1 MTNLS
6 LLPCLA
12 LALLGAQA
20 APETKPTA
28 RIQIDLSAPSKPV
41 SPNLYGIFLEE
52 INHAF
57 DGGLYGELVQNR
69 SFEEGVPPPGMTM
82 IPKPDGTFKMELAS
96 LPAGVPKAKW
106 EMPWPWNGNSVWD
119 PKRALI
125 GWSLHNAGGS
135 TGTMQLTEANPMNA
149 ASSRSLELTVQKPG
163 VALHNSGYWGIAVKA
178 SSAYALRYFVRP
190 GTFRGT
196 IRTELVAESGQ
207 VLSSAVSAAV
217 TPGTVWRE
225 VMGSLKASATD
236 PKAQLRLRFEGT
248 GTLQLDWVS
257 LFPPTWKSQPNGLR
271 PDLAQYLA
279 GLQPS
284 FIRFPGGCYV
294 EGLSWEMAPD
304 WRKTLGQPTERPGMW
319 GYWQYRSSDGFGFH
333 EYLQLCETLKAD
345 ALYVAFAGM
354 TVHPENNW
362 PLEKIDPV
370 VQQTLDAIEY
380 AIGPTTS
387 KWGALRAKRGH
398 PKPFPLKYVEIGN
411 EHPPALYGD
420 YYAVFRKAIKAK
432 YPQIQVVMSMF
443 WSGLNQPAINRV
455 GDANIDIVDEHA
467 YRGSGW
473 ARSSFDYFDRYPRK
487 GWGIYMGEYAHN
499 QRADFSA
506 ALDDSLFLMMMERN
520 GDLVKMASYAP
531 LLANVNKRDWGVNL
545 IEFDSSR
552 SFAHASY
559 YVQKLFRENHP
570 DRSVKTVVTTRP
582 PPDPKAPLMAGKVGL
597 GSWDTSVE
605 FKELRVYDGAGAL
618 VHSDNFVDLSAFEAP
633 QSGAW
638 SVKNGVLQ
646 QTDQRTSPA
655 MLLLKRPLTTGK
667 LTVKARRVD
676 GREGFL
682 LFFNAEN
689 RERFLFG
696 NYGANGNEFSA
707 IQERGVPDDCAF
719 RGGRSTPGGMEK
731 GRWYE
736 LSLVFT
742 ENRAE
747 LFLDGKKV
755 SDARMERLPSF
766 FATAG
771 LRQKESTVIVKA
783 TNYSAQPQ
791 ETELVIEGAMVG
803 EGSGRHAIYQASALS
818 DDNSLEHPTK
828 LVPRET
834 VFPVAGNRI
843 KLTLP
848 AYSVSVVRVPVRGL
862 PSP

>member
-12 LALLGAQA
+12 LALLGTQA
-20 APETKPTA
+20 PTDTKPTA

-69 SFEEGVPPPGMTM
+69 SFEEGVPPPGMTL

-96 LPAGVPKAKW
+96 LPAGVPKEKW

-125 GWSLHNAGGS
+125 GWSLHSQGS
-135 TGTMQLTEANPMNA
+135 DGTMRLTEANPMNA
-149 ASSRSLELTVQKPG
+149 ASSRSLELTLPKPG
-163 VALHNSGYWGIAVKA
+163 SALHNSGYWGIAAKA

-196 IRTELVAESGQ
+196 IRTELVSESGQ
-207 VLSSAVSAAV
+207 VLSSAVSVSV
-217 TPGTVWRE
+217 TPGTNWRE
-225 VMGSLKASATD
+225 VTGSLKASATD

-257 LFPPTWKSQPNGLR
+257 LFPPTWNGQANGLR

-319 GYWQYRSSDGFGFH
+319 GYWQYRSTDGFGFH
-333 EYLQLCETLKAD
+333 EYLQFCETLKAD

-455 GDANIDIVDEHA
+455 GDTNIDLVDEHA

-570 DRSVKTVVTTRP
+570 DRSVKTVVTTTP
-582 PPDPKAPLMAGKVGL
+582 SPDPKAPLMAGKVGL
-597 GSWDTSVE
+597 GAWNTATE
-605 FKELRVYDGAGAL
+605 FKELRVYDGAGKL
-618 VHSDNFVDLSAFEAP
+618 VHSDDFADLAAFEAP
-633 QSGAW
+633 QSGSW

-667 LTVKARRVD
+667 ITVKARRVD

-682 LFFNAEN
+682 LFFNAESQ
-689 RERFLFG
+689 ERFLFG

-707 IQERGVPDDCAF
+707 IQERGTPDDCAF
-719 RGGRSTPGGMEK
+719 RGGRSTPGAIEK

-742 ENRAE
+742 ESRAE

-771 LRQKESTVIVKA
+771 LRQKDGTVIVKA

-791 ETELVIEGAMVG
+791 EAEFVIEGAIVG
-803 EGSGRHAIYQASALS
+803 GGSGRHFIYQASALS
-818 DDNSLEHPTK
+818 DDNSLENPTK
-828 LVPRET
+828 LVPHET
-834 VFPVAGNRI
+834 VFPIVGNRI

-848 AYSVSVVRVPVRGL
+848 AYSVSVVRVPAKAVGRN
-862 PSP
+862 

>member
-1 MTNLS
+1 MPFFS
-6 LLPCLA
+6 LLPAVA
-12 LALLGAQA
+12 LALLGLQA
-20 APETKPTA
+20 PTETKPNA

-41 SPNLYGIFLEE
+41 SQNLYGIFLEE

-82 IPKPDGTFKMELAS
+82 IPKPDGTFRMELTS
-96 LPAGVPKAKW
+96 LPAGVPKDKW

-125 GWSLHNAGGS
+125 GWSLQKARGSAGS
-135 TGTMQLTEANPMNA
+135 MELTEANPMNA
-149 ASSRSLELTVQKPG
+149 ASSRSLELTLASPG
-163 VALHNSGYWGIAVKA
+163 AALLNSGYWGIAAKTGD
-178 SSAYALRYFVRP
+178 AYALRYYVRP
-190 GTFRGT
+190 GSFRGT
-196 IRTELVAESGQ
+196 IRTELISESGK
-207 VLSSAVSAAV
+207 VLSSVANTTVA
-217 TPGTVWRE
+217 PGNTWRE
-225 VMGSLKASATD
+225 IKGSIKATATD
-236 PKAQLRLRFEGT
+236 SKAQLRLTFEGT

-257 LFPPTWKSQPNGLR
+257 LFPPTWNGQPNGLR
-271 PDLAQYLA
+271 TDLAQYLA
-279 GLQPS
+279 GLKPS
-284 FIRFPGGCYV
+284 FVRFPGGCYV
-294 EGLSWEMAPD
+294 EGLSFEMAPD

-319 GYWQYRSSDGFGFH
+319 GYWQYRSTDGFGFH
-333 EYLQLCETLKAD
+333 EYLQFCETLKAD

-362 PLEKIDPV
+362 PLDKIDPV

-380 AIGPTTS
+380 AIGRTTS
-387 KWGALRAKRGH
+387 KWGALRAKNGH

-443 WSGLNQPAINRV
+443 WSGLNQPAIDRV

-545 IEFDSSR
+545 IEFDSHR

-570 DRSVKTVVTTRP
+570 DLSVKTTVTTTP
-582 PPDPKAPLMAGKVGL
+582 APDLKAPLMAGKIGL
-597 GSWDTSVE
+597 GAWNTSTE
-605 FKELRVYDGAGAL
+605 FKELRVYDAEGKLIHTDDFA
-618 VHSDNFVDLSAFEAP
+618 DLSAFDAP
-633 QSGAW
+633 QSGTW

-646 QTDQRTSPA
+646 QTDTRVDPA
-655 MLLLKRPLTTGK
+655 MLLLKSPLKTGK
-667 LTVKARRVD
+667 ITVKARRVD

-689 RERFLFG
+689 RDRFLFG
-696 NYGANGNEFSA
+696 NFGANGNEFTA

-719 RGGRSTPGGMEK
+719 RGGRSTPGPIEK

-736 LSLVFT
+736 LTLVIA

-747 LFLDGKKV
+747 LFLDGKRV
-755 SDARMERLPSF
+755 SDARIEKMPSF

-771 LRQKESTVIVKA
+771 LRQKDDTVIVKA
-783 TNYSAQPQ
+783 TNYSAQPR
-791 ETELVIEGAMVG
+791 EAELVIDGTAIKGV
-803 EGSGRHAIYQASALS
+803 SGRHFIYQASALS
-818 DDNSLEHPTK
+818 DDNSLENPTK
-828 LVPRET
+828 LVPHEKS
-834 VFPVAGNRI
+834 FPVYGNRI
-843 KLTLP
+843 TLTLP
-848 AYSVSVVRVPVRGL
+848 PFSVSVVQVPVKAVK
-862 PSP
+862 